1 MASPVQVT
9 VQKSI
14 ADAAELSTWLDN
26 LDTDYTA
33 GKIVG
38 FNITLQ
44 EGILTGY
51 VNIPCPQDLSVAIED
66 SP

>member
-1 MASPVQVT
+1 MANPVQVT

-14 ADAAELSTWLDN
+14 ADAAELSTWLGN
-26 LDTDYTA
+26 LATDYTS

-38 FNITLQ
+38 FNVTMQ
-44 EGILTGY
+44 NGVLTGY